1 MSSESHSMNR
11 RTRCH
16 RRSSSSL
23 ETYSLSSMAPSY
35 EMEFID
41 LIDSKMLQPRII
53 QLPSDFVG
61 RICRMERCDKV
72 AVKNWRRIASVF
84 VHQFDSGF
92 RTCRSQEIDHEY
104 RRPRFGTICGSSPQ
118 SDRICKMMKK

>member
-11 RTRCH
+11 RTRFH

-41 LIDSKMLQPRII
+41 LIDSKMFQPRII
-53 QLPSDFVG
+53 QLAADFVAG
-61 RICRMERCDKV
+61 ICRMERCDKV
-72 AVKNWRRIASVF
+72 ALKDWRRIAGVF
-84 VHQFDSGF
+84 VHQPDSSVV
-92 RTCRSQEIDHEY
+92 TCRSQEIDH
-104 RRPRFGTICGSSPQ
+104 
-118 SDRICKMMKK
+118 